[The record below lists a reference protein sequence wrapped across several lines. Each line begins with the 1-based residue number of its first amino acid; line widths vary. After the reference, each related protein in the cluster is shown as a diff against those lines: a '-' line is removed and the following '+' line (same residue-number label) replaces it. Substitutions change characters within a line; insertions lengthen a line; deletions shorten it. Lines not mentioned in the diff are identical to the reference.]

1 LACFVGFDERRT
13 DASRRLALD
22 LGLVS
27 SALNNLRHPYLHGG
41 ALDGILDLEHMASFN
56 LEIAEDIL
64 DEARIPPDERA
75 AVLKRELAVQLYA
88 REILP
93 KAAARRLSGMERV
106 AFDELLGQRGIPSRL
121 TVQDLDE
128 DLANLAAYRAAV
140 GRSGPG

>member
-1 LACFVGFDERRT
+1 MQ
-13 DASRRLALD
+13 
-22 LGLVS
+22 
-27 SALNNLRHPYLHGG
+27 
-41 ALDGILDLEHMASFN
+41 HMAMFK

-128 DLANLAAYRAAV
+128 DLANLAAYRAAAK
-140 GRSGPG
+140 GGPG